1 MLSISPPMAA
11 GQGGYYVNL
20 AREDYYLEA
29 AGEPLGVWFGRGA
42 QVLGLS
48 GAVERDPFTRVFSGF
63 DPTTHSEGGAPV
75 PDRRLVQNA
84 GKPERQCG
92 WDLTF
97 SAPKSVSVLWAL
109 ADSDLSSAVRRAH
122 DEAVKSALRYLEEV
136 AGYSRVGARGERVR
150 ASLVFALFEHG
161 TSRALDPQLHTHAL
175 LLNVGLRQGGTGSLE
190 SREIFRHKMA
200 AGALYRADLSA
211 RLDALGVSLVRRKNW
226 FEVDSIPRELVVEFS
241 KRRREVLDQLDLYG
255 AHSAKAAK
263 IAALDTRSEKEC
275 LPRAELFARWQ
286 QLTREMGI
294 DPAAITQLEPPPRRD
309 VTDEVSR
316 AISRAKDSLL
326 YHQSHFSER
335 ELVRLV
341 AEAAQTRGV
350 SAEAVR
356 ETVAAHLAGDTRI
369 VRLKAVREEPRFT
382 TVETLVLEE
391 RLLQAVRK
399 QKGTLAHR
407 ISETARSAALSAY
420 PKLSPEQKLALHQ
433 VTSGTDS
440 IACLFGMAGT
450 GKSHLLAA
458 AKRAWEID
466 GYQVLGAA
474 LSGKAAQNLEAASG
488 IACQTLHSLIAAL
501 DTQEKKLEKDSV
513 LVVDEAGMVG
523 TRQMAMLVES
533 TRAAGA
539 KLVLV
544 GDWNQL
550 QAIEAGGPFRAIA
563 KETGYA
569 SLTEIRRQDEEWM
582 RDAIRLVAEG
592 RGPEALSHFAARGLL
607 SVCETPDEASTDL
620 LQAWAKEGLTAP
632 AQNLILCAS
641 NEDAAKLNRAAQS
654 MRLHLLG
661 RDQLAAGT
669 AVLHEGDRVLFT
681 RNRPALGVQ
690 NGALGTV
697 ERIDS
702 LRREIWAKL
711 DSGANVF
718 VPLATYGE
726 ENLRLGYAV
735 TTHKAQGTTVRNS
748 FVLLGGPLQDRELAY
763 VQASRASAETR
774 LFADRFQCGEELL
787 DLERQF
793 ETSRQKDL
801 ALTHDREEQARARTR
816 VEELERLLEQA
827 RSSTPTLTQS
837 L

>member
-42 QVLGLS
+42 PRLGLS
-48 GAVERDPFTRVFSGF
+48 GAVGREEFARLFAGF
-63 DPTTHSEGGAPV
+63 DPKIEVDGAAPAA
-75 PDRRLVQNA
+75 PRKLVQNA

-109 ADSDLSSAVRRAH
+109 ADGDLSSSVRQAH
-122 DEAVKSALRYLEEV
+122 DQAVKSALRYLEDV
-136 AGYSRVGARGERVR
+136 AGYSRVGAAGERVK

-226 FEVDSIPRELVVEFS
+226 FEVDSIPRELVLEFS

-263 IAALDTRSEKEC
+263 VAALDTRSEKEC

-286 QLTREMGI
+286 RMAREMGI
-294 DPAAITQLEPPPRRD
+294 DRTGITQPEAPPRRD
-309 VTDEVSR
+309 VADEVAR
-316 AISRAKDSLL
+316 ALARAKDSLL

-335 ELVRLV
+335 ELVRFV

-350 SAEAVR
+350 SADVIREAV
-356 ETVAAHLAGDTRI
+356 ASHLAGDARI
-369 VRLKAVREEPRFT
+369 VRLEAIREESRFT
-382 TVETLVLEE
+382 TVDVLALEE
-391 RLLQAVRK
+391 RLLQAVRE

-407 ISETARSAALSAY
+407 VSETARSAAFSAY
-420 PKLSPEQKLALHQ
+420 PTLSPEQKLALHQ

-440 IACLFGMAGT
+440 IACLYGMAGT

-458 AKRAWEID
+458 AKKAWEVD
-466 GYQVLGAA
+466 GYRVLGAA
-474 LSGKAAQNLEAASG
+474 LSGKAAQNLESASG
-488 IACQTLHSLIAAL
+488 ISSQTLHSLIAAL
-501 DTQEKKLEKDSV
+501 DAQEKKLGRDSV
-513 LVVDEAGMVG
+513 VVLDEAGMVG
-523 TRQMAMLVES
+523 TRQMATLIEW
-533 TRAAGA
+533 TKAAGA

-592 RGPEALSHFAARGLL
+592 KGGEALSHFAARGLL
-607 SVCETPDEASTDL
+607 SVSETPEEASTSL
-620 LQAWAKEGLTAP
+620 LDAWARDGLTSP
-632 AQNLILCAS
+632 AKNLILCAS

-654 MRLHLLG
+654 MRLHFLG
-661 RDQLAAGT
+661 TDQLQLGT
-669 AVLHEGDRVLFT
+669 ALLHEGDRVLFT
-681 RNRPALGVQ
+681 RNRPALGLQ

-702 LRREIWAKL
+702 LRRELWAKL
-711 DSGANVF
+711 DSGAKVF

-735 TTHKAQGTTVRNS
+735 TTHKAQGTTVHNS
-748 FVLLGGPLQDRELAY
+748 FVLLGGPLQDRELSY

-774 LFADRFQCGEELL
+774 LFADRFQSGEELL
-787 DLERQF
+787 DLERQL

-801 ALTHDREEQARARTR
+801 ALTHDRVDQAREQKR

-827 RSSTPTLTQS
+827 RPSTPTPTLS